1 MTPFQKTCV
10 FGDTLSPKNILA
22 RAAEID
28 HLSPMAAMVEL
39 RDVSKI
45 FGKFTALEQVSFDIA
60 ESEFMTFL
68 GPSGCGK
75 TTCLRLISGFDTPT
89 TGQVFIG
96 GWDVTH
102 QPPYKRDVNQVFQSY
117 ALFPHL
123 TIYENIAFGLK
134 MKKVPPGEIRTRVD
148 RVVEMTGLGEMVNR
162 KPAQMSG
169 GQRQRVALARA
180 IVCEPKVLLLDEPLS
195 ALDAKLRQQMRA
207 ELKTLQKQLGI
218 TFIFVTHD
226 QEEALTMSDRI
237 AVLNKGHIEQIGTVG
252 EIYNQP
258 STRFVAEFVG
268 ETNILEAAWVRA
280 EGENRLCQVENGPL
294 LRAAGGTHG
303 EPGPV
308 LLSIR
313 PEKVELYRE
322 RPPGDNVFAG
332 TISLEIF
339 KGAVDDLIVTSTE
352 GGRFELSALHA
363 NGSQAVDFH
372 EGEAVFFRVAPE
384 NISILSR

>member
-1 MTPFQKTCV
+1 MS
-10 FGDTLSPKNILA
+10 G
-22 RAAEID
+22 
-28 HLSPMAAMVEL
+28 MVEL
-39 RDVSKI
+39 RNVSKV
-45 FGKFTALEQVSFDIA
+45 FGQFTALQQVSFDIA

-123 TIYENIAFGLK
+123 TIYDNISFGLR
-134 MKKVPPGEIRTRVD
+134 MKKVAPADIRRRVD

-162 KPAQMSG
+162 KPSQMSG

-195 ALDAKLRQQMRA
+195 ALDAKLRQQMRT
-207 ELKTLQKQLGI
+207 ELKALQKQLGI

-237 AVLNKGHIEQIGTVG
+237 AVLNKGRIEQIGTVG

-258 STRFVAEFVG
+258 ATRFVAEFIG
-268 ETNILEAAWVRA
+268 ETNILQAQWLRT
-280 EGENRLCQVENGPL
+280 EGEHKICQVKDGPS
-294 LRAAGGTHG
+294 LRVGGGARG
-303 EPGPV
+303 EPGEV
-308 LLSIR
+308 MLSIR
-313 PEKVELYRE
+313 PEKVEVYRE
-322 RPPGDNVFAG
+322 RPAGENVFAG

-339 KGAVDDLIVTSTE
+339 KGAVDDLLVTSQE
-352 GGRFELSALHA
+352 GGQFELSAMHA
-363 NGSQAVDFH
+363 NGSQAVNFH